1 MQRSG
6 TWEGDRPRSPCCG
19 RVRCKGFPQPPNH
32 ATMPL
37 MNETPPPSEP
47 TKEQVIEVLKTV
59 EDPEL
64 FLDIWFLG
72 LIYNIA
78 IDEGRVI
85 IDMTF
90 TSPMC
95 PAGPQLKHEVQTKV
109 AAIPGVTES
118 VVQITFTP
126 PWEASEEVKGMLGML

>member
-1 MQRSG
+1 MVALPWYRDRS
-6 TWEGDRPRSPCCG
+6 T
-19 RVRCKGFPQPPNH
+19 GFPLRPNH
-32 ATMPL
+32 ATISRMTD
-37 MNETPPPSEP
+37 TPPPSEP
-47 TKEQVIEVLKTV
+47 TKEQIIEVLKTI

-64 FLDIWFLG
+64 FIDIWFLG

-109 AAIPGVTES
+109 AAVPGVTES
-118 VVQITFTP
+118 IVQITFSP
-126 PWEASEEVKGMLGML
+126 PWEASEEVKGMLGMM

>member
-1 MQRSG
+1 MLIDFRQG
-6 TWEGDRPRSPCCG
+6 FLPSPN
-19 RVRCKGFPQPPNH
+19 Q
-32 ATMPL
+32 ATIL
-37 MNETPPPSEP
+37 DMNDISTPSEP

-109 AAIPGVTES
+109 AALPGVKEAI
-118 VVQITFTP
+118 VQITFTP

>member
-1 MQRSG
+1 MS
-6 TWEGDRPRSPCCG
+6 
-19 RVRCKGFPQPPNH
+19 
-32 ATMPL
+32 
-37 MNETPPPSEP
+37 ETIEP
-47 TKEQVIEVLKTV
+47 TKEAIIEVLKTV

-90 TSPMC
+90 I
-95 PAGPQLKHEVQTKV
+95 H
-109 AAIPGVTES
+109 
-118 VVQITFTP
+118 FT
-126 PWEASEEVKGMLGML
+126 ARCVK